1 MVWPYQSGSYTCMAV
16 GTMVKRLFTYP
27 FMAIVAL
34 ALLSCE
40 HKDMCLMH
48 PHTAP
53 MRVNVDWSDFIEKE
67 TPSGMTV
74 IMYPQSG
81 ELLEPVF
88 TRSNT
93 ISHAIVN
100 LPEGRYNS
108 VVFNQSESEFGTLGF
123 RNLDKYSTAEVVTV
137 EAAAKWY
144 NTKGENERIA
154 HEPEW
159 FGTDNEVNLDVTSD
173 MITQSTDDYHQDL
186 KGVRSTKS
194 GIDFVYHKPQN
205 IIHTIHITVYIE
217 NIYNLRSARAALEG
231 VSEGYHLGKG
241 EALESVVTH
250 LVEQWQMTKD
260 PQDPTKG
267 EIKATL
273 LCFGLPKGH
282 TGGALENIFNLS
294 LLLVDNKTVLDYKFE
309 VGDDFEE
316 DDTSHLHLKLAVDL
330 PKPLPDVKPEGEQ
343 GGGFDASVTDW
354 GEEIE
359 HKVEL

>member
-1 MVWPYQSGSYTCMAV
+1 MAV
-16 GTMVKRLFTYP
+16 GTMVRRLFTYP
-27 FMAIVAL
+27 FIAIVAL

-123 RNLDKYSTAEVVTV
+123 RNMGKFSTAEVVTV

-144 NTKGENERIA
+144 STKGENERIA

-159 FGTDNEVNLDVTSD
+159 FGTDNEVNL
-173 MITQSTDDYHQDL
+173 
-186 KGVRSTKS
+186 
-194 GIDFVYHKPQN
+194 
-205 IIHTIHITVYIE
+205 E
-217 NIYNLRSARAALEG
+217 E
-231 VSEGYHLGKG
+231 
-241 EALESVVTH
+241 
-250 LVEQWQMTKD
+250 
-260 PQDPTKG
+260 
-267 EIKATL
+267 
-273 LCFGLPKGH
+273 
-282 TGGALENIFNLS
+282 
-294 LLLVDNKTVLDYKFE
+294 VD
-309 VGDDFEE
+309 EE
-316 DDTSHLHLKLAVDL
+316 DDAESDEDDEDEA
-330 PKPLPDVKPEGEQ
+330 E
-343 GGGFDASVTDW
+343 
-354 GEEIE
+354 EEIE
-359 HKVEL
+359 EETAEDADDEESYL